1 MAFVFK
7 LQQLLQIAL
16 HEENEVKNRLARK
29 DGQIA
34 ELVQKIQKYID
45 DQDVA
50 IKDQTIA
57 VEAGNIMEAQMYPL
71 YLNSLR
77 KSQKFYENEL
87 ALQQKQ
93 RQKIM
98 EELMEKQRKRKTF
111 EKMREAEEAK
121 YKKEMLKK
129 QQKQLDE
136 FGSRK
141 KPTLTEEIP
150 ENA

>member
-45 DQDVA
+45 DQDTA
-50 IKDQTIA
+50 IKDQTLA

-77 KSQKFYENEL
+77 KSQKFYENE
-87 ALQQKQ
+87 
-93 RQKIM
+93 
-98 EELMEKQRKRKTF
+98 
-111 EKMREAEEAK
+111 
-121 YKKEMLKK
+121 
-129 QQKQLDE
+129 
-136 FGSRK
+136 
-141 KPTLTEEIP
+141 
-150 ENA
+150 